1 MMLKQFVNN
10 LRGFFGM
17 VVSEGAEYWRNRNNF
32 DDATL
37 SKRHTFL
44 AGGFWTMVF
53 YIVALFAVAAL

>member
-1 MMLKQFVNN
+1 
-10 LRGFFGM
+10 M
-17 VVSEGAEYWRNRNNF
+17 VTSEGAEYWRNRNKF

-44 AGGFWTMVF
+44 AGGFWTMVG